1 MVSLLFFK
9 SPIVYKY
16 GNNLECNRLFYVFYH
31 IFFSLFFFDE
41 STTFF
46 QVLVT
51 FLRTFYLSSSFFLFG
66 VMATAAITAYQRNNA
81 PSDQSSDR
89 SNLRKHNTAR
99 QSVYAS
105 LSKSIDRPA
114 AVAVQEE
121 EETGEHR
128 KSKRFQD
135 SSRVRIPQ
143 TAKCIIDPK
152 SSFQS
157 KWDIVMMILL
167 VFVAVVTPYE
177 GKCNVNVKCQPFS

>member
-1 MVSLLFFK
+1 M
-9 SPIVYKY
+9 
-16 GNNLECNRLFYVFYH
+16 R
-31 IFFSLFFFDE
+31 
-41 STTFF
+41 
-46 QVLVT
+46 
-51 FLRTFYLSSSFFLFG
+51 RTFDRG

>member
-1 MVSLLFFK
+1 MQSLMFHQFILFF
-9 SPIVYKY
+9 S
-16 GNNLECNRLFYVFYH
+16 
-31 IFFSLFFFDE
+31 FFFDE

-46 QVLVT
+46 RLLFT
-51 FLRTFYLSSSFFLFG
+51 FLRTLRRTFDRG

-177 GKCNVNVKCQPFS
+177 GKCNVKCQPFS

>member
-1 MVSLLFFK
+1 MFQFILFF
-9 SPIVYKY
+9 S
-16 GNNLECNRLFYVFYH
+16 
-31 IFFSLFFFDE
+31 FFFDE

-46 QVLVT
+46 RLLFT
-51 FLRTFYLSSSFFLFG
+51 FLRTLRRTFDRG

-177 GKCNVNVKCQPFS
+177 GKYAMSNVNPSLDLHFLSLTFYFISLYL

>member
-1 MVSLLFFK
+1 MA
-9 SPIVYKY
+9 
-16 GNNLECNRLFYVFYH
+16 
-31 IFFSLFFFDE
+31 
-41 STTFF
+41 
-46 QVLVT
+46 
-51 FLRTFYLSSSFFLFG
+51 SSS
-66 VMATAAITAYQRNNA
+66 AAITAYQRNNA
-81 PSDQSSDR
+81 PGDQSSDR

-105 LSKSIDRPA
+105 LSKSIDRP
-114 AVAVQEE
+114 AVQEE

-177 GKCNVNVKCQPFS
+177 GKYAMSNVNPSLDLHFLSLTFYFISLYL